1 MHKTEIHVSVSDISA
16 RLAEHISTLSS
27 VTRSVGDE
35 TSTFI
40 LNHLEPRFRQG
51 LVRIA
56 VVGTTG
62 SGKSTAVNALVKHL
76 ALPENP
82 SVSSP
87 IPVWLGYHKDSEM
100 IVDIYQNVDG
110 ALTKS
115 SCEAP
120 VFRRKYCYNMNDIL
134 DKDRSRYNQVEFG
147 AIKMNSP
154 ILRNSVTL
162 IDTLGIS
169 AASVDSRKTIRV
181 LEEGV
186 DAVIFV
192 TKDSMLTIT
201 EMDFLYQYVLC
212 CRSRVDSKMTEI
224 RSCGIKPE
232 NLIFVDNN
240 FRGVPDKTAFAQ
252 RIRTFYE
259 NSGLDLQEQTIED
272 CINHNIYYINAYQ
285 ARMGRLG
292 AYPYEKSAP
301 EGSPEQVVAALK
313 KLEEGQLAQMTKID
327 PSAWIQQSGIL
338 ELSDAIHQKGLEL
351 GFGKNAV
358 SVKRIQEIITIID
371 GILQAADN
379 HLTQMHFTV
388 AELQTKKALFESL
401 EVDDRKEQT
410 LIRAAMSRFNR
421 EYQESFRNLLS
432 AITEDLKTD
441 CAGNA
446 RRRIMPASLRTQYNA
461 YMQMNKAEKEQY
473 LTALLPEEIKFTY
486 EYCVEE
492 MIRALDERRTDD
504 FKTPFAIM
512 EEIRSYIHEQETL
525 FEARI
530 QSLKTAGGEELGMF
544 FPESIIV
551 KELFTKLE
559 LDLAEKIKE
568 IIADA
573 CISGGKVFE
582 SKVMDRC
589 IKHCSLNLVQQLA
602 GLVFPKSAPRRLW
615 DKIKD
620 QLFVPLAEYLVM
632 EMPKHTIESIHE
644 KTAAAFLAT
653 QEEICRSH
661 VELFVSL
668 KITLSRLEKQI
679 AHASADIADTEVDMD
694 KLKAV
699 CLDIKKDILQMQHAL
714 QNG

>member
-1 MHKTEIHVSVSDISA
+1 MYKTEIHVSVPDISA
-16 RLAEHISTLSS
+16 RLAEHISTLSG

-56 VVGTTG
+56 VVGITG
-62 SGKSTAVNALVKHL
+62 SGKSTAVNALVEHL

-87 IPVWLGYHKDSEM
+87 IPVWLGYHKDSDL
-100 IVDIYQNVDG
+100 IADIYQNANG
-110 ALTKS
+110 TLIRS
-115 SCEAP
+115 SCEVP

-147 AIKMNSP
+147 AIKMNAP
-154 ILRNSVTL
+154 ILQNSVTL

-192 TKDSMLTIT
+192 TKNSKLTIA

-212 CRSRVDSKMTEI
+212 CRSRVDSKVTEI
-224 RSCGIKPE
+224 RPGGIRPE
-232 NLIFVDNN
+232 NLFFVSNN
-240 FRGVPDKTAFAQ
+240 FYGVPDKTEFAE
-252 RIRTFYE
+252 RIRKFYKE
-259 NSGLDLQEQTIED
+259 SGLGVQEQAIED
-272 CINHNIYYINAYQ
+272 CVNQNIYYINAYQ

-292 AYPYEKSAP
+292 AYPYGKSAP
-301 EGSPEQVVAALK
+301 EGSPEPVIAGLK
-313 KLEEGQLAQMTKID
+313 KLEEGELTQLATVD
-327 PSAWIQQSGIL
+327 SAEWVKRSGIS
-338 ELSDAIHQKGLEL
+338 ELSEAITKKGLEL

-371 GILQAADN
+371 GILQTADSR
-379 HLTQMHFTV
+379 LTQMHFTV
-388 AELQTKKALFESL
+388 AGLQTKKELFESL
-401 EVDDRKEQT
+401 EVDDSKEQT

-421 EYQESFRNLLS
+421 EYQESFRKLLT

-441 CAGNA
+441 CAGKA
-446 RRRIMPASLRTQYNA
+446 KRKIMPASLRTQYSA

-473 LTALLPEEIKFTY
+473 LTALLPEEIKSTY
-486 EYCVEE
+486 EYCAEE

-559 LDLAEKIKE
+559 LDLTEKIKE

-573 CISGGKVFE
+573 CITGGKEFE
-582 SKVMDRC
+582 EKIMAKC

-602 GLVFPKSAPRRLW
+602 GLVFQKSAPKWLW

-620 QLFVPLAEYLVM
+620 QLFVPLAEYVVT

-644 KTAAAFLAT
+644 KTADAFLAT

-679 AHASADIADTEVDMD
+679 EHADADIADTEVDMN